1 MNDSLSIL
9 LATTI
14 LGMGGL
20 GLYMFKSSMDEKN
33 ENALEEDYDEEGLFG
48 SKFWGNEKKKSK
60 KEKDDDS
67 ESESESDDSEDNDSD
82 KSSDSEES
90 DEEKEI
96 KIKRGMSPKKVT
108 KTKKNRKY

>member
-20 GLYMFKSSMDEKN
+20 GLYMFKSSIDEKN
-33 ENALEEDYDEEGLFG
+33 EHALEEDYDEEGLFG
-48 SKFWGNEKKKSK
+48 SKFWGDK
-60 KEKDDDS
+60 KEKDD
-67 ESESESDDSEDNDSD
+67 ESESDDSDKSSEDDGSD
-82 KSSDSEES
+82 KSSDSDESEE
-90 DEEKEI
+90 EI
-96 KIKRGMSPKKVT
+96 KIKRDKSPKKVAVT

>member
-20 GLYMFKSSMDEKN
+20 GLYMFKSSIDEKN
-33 ENALEEDYDEEGLFG
+33 EHALEEDYDEEGLFG
-48 SKFWGNEKKKSK
+48 SKFWGDK
-60 KEKDDDS
+60 KEKDD
-67 ESESESDDSEDNDSD
+67 ESESDDSDDSD
-82 KSSDSEES
+82 KSSEDDGSDNSSDSDESEE
-90 DEEKEI
+90 EI
-96 KIKRGMSPKKVT
+96 KIKRGKSPKKVAVT